1 MKKRIVEGWIPV
13 KDSVSILAIVTAG
26 FAKLV
31 EEVKMS
37 AAQIYIPRLK
47 ATIFFPSGRDSK
59 MTMSNPKVAKISEIY
74 ILAPLLILEDI
85 SIIFNT
91 KRKLANI
98 VPKVAATH

>member
-13 KDSVSILAIVTAG
+13 KDSVTILAIVTAG

-85 SIIFNT
+85 SIIFNP

>member
-26 FAKLV
+26 LAKLV

-37 AAQIYIPRLK
+37 AAQIYIPTLK

-85 SIIFNT
+85 SIIFNP

-98 VPKVAATH
+98 VPKVAAKH

>member
-85 SIIFNT
+85 SIIFNP

>member
-31 EEVKMS
+31 EEVKMI
-37 AAQIYIPRLK
+37 AAQMYIPTLK
-47 ATIFFPSGRDSK
+47 ATIFFPSDLDSK
-59 MTMSNPKVAKISEIY
+59 MTMSNPKVAKISEIN
-74 ILAPLLILEDI
+74 ILAPLLMLEDI
-85 SIIFNT
+85 STISSP

>member
-37 AAQIYIPRLK
+37 AAQIYIPTLK

-59 MTMSNPKVAKISEIY
+59 MTMSNPKVAKISEI
-74 ILAPLLILEDI
+74 
-85 SIIFNT
+85 
-91 KRKLANI
+91 
-98 VPKVAATH
+98 